1 MSVQRQ
7 FLPGLF
13 LIILLNLLV
22 KPFFI
27 LGIDAEIQNRVG
39 EEVYGNYFAL
49 LNFSFLFNILLDL
62 GITNFNTRNI
72 AQNPQLVAKHFGK
85 ILRIRIWLFFLYAL
99 ISVAAGII
107 SGFKSYEF
115 QLLLILVF
123 NQFLVAV
130 IQFCRSNF
138 GGLHLFKTDAF
149 VSVLDRAL
157 LILFCIILL
166 WSGWFEYDFNISWF
180 IYAQTL
186 AYAITAGVS
195 LILMIK
201 GTCLFDFKL
210 KKSFSLVVLRNS
222 LPYALL
228 ILLMMLYN
236 RLDAVLLERLLPNG
250 DYQAGIYAQGFRY
263 LDAVNMFALLFAG
276 VLLPVFARQLKSNGQ
291 VGDVL
296 NLSLRLLMSAA
307 IVVALVGFFFRSYL
321 LDLRYENVSD
331 KSITSF
337 GFLILSFIPVSLT
350 YIYGTLLTAAGKL
363 KQLNFMAAGGLILN
377 VIMNLI
383 LIPRYEAEGAA
394 MVALV
399 TQCLTA
405 LTQILIAHKVLNL
418 KFELSVFV
426 RFLLLA
432 ATLTGYVFFI
442 SPHINH
448 VMLSCMLFLLLAVIL
463 VLAFRLVKPADLKE
477 LIRFK

>member
-13 LIILLNLLV
+13 LILLLNLLV

-49 LNFSFLFNILLDL
+49 LNFSFLFNMLLDL
-62 GITNFNTRNI
+62 GITNYNTRNI

-85 ILRIRIWLFFLYAL
+85 ILRIRVWLFFLYAF
-99 ISVAAGII
+99 ISVAAGIV
-107 SGFKSYEF
+107 SGFNSYEF

-123 NQFLVAV
+123 NQFLVGV

-138 GGLHLFKTDAF
+138 GGLHLFKTDAL

-157 LILFCIILL
+157 LILFCVILL

-186 AYAITAGVS
+186 AYAITAVVS
-195 LILMIK
+195 LALMMK
-201 GTCLFDFKL
+201 GTRLIDFKL
-210 KKSFSLVVLRNS
+210 KRDFSLVVLRNS

-236 RLDAVLLERLLPNG
+236 RLDAVLLERLLPDG

-276 VLLPVFARQLKSNGQ
+276 VLLPVFARQLKSNGPI
-291 VGDVL
+291 GDVL
-296 NLSLRLLMSAA
+296 NLSLRLLLSGA
-307 IVVALVGFFFRSYL
+307 IVVALTGFFFRSYL
-321 LDLRYENVSD
+321 LDLRYENISAD
-331 KSITSF
+331 SISSF

-363 KQLNFMAAGGLILN
+363 KQLNYMAAGGLLFNVILN
-377 VIMNLI
+377 LV
-383 LIPRYEAEGAA
+383 LIPRYKAEGAA
-394 MVALV
+394 MVALL

-405 LTQILIAHKVLNL
+405 LAQIIIAHKVLNL
-418 KFELSVFV
+418 TFEAVVFGRFILLSATLTAYMFFIVPQINGV
-426 RFLLLA
+426 MLQCLIFLLLA
-432 ATLTGYVFFI
+432 L
-442 SPHINH
+442 
-448 VMLSCMLFLLLAVIL
+448 IL
-463 VLAFRLVKPADLKE
+463 VFAFSLVKRGDLKE
-477 LIRFK
+477 LIRVK